1 MSQKVTIKDIAK
13 RAGVSVGTVDRV
25 LHNRPN
31 VSKSA
36 LEKVKNVLETINY
49 QPNAYASAMA
59 TNVIAHSTC
68 CCQRRS
74 PKTIGLKLRKE
85 PCMP

>member
-36 LEKVKNVLETINY
+36 LEKVKNV
-49 QPNAYASAMA
+49 Q
-59 TNVIAHSTC
+59 
-68 CCQRRS
+68 
-74 PKTIGLKLRKE
+74 
-85 PCMP
+85 